1 MIAEKVGRAVGLS
14 VLVSCFIFVSEGFAQ
29 QEIIVTRAGAS
40 MPADGP
46 KTQKQAEIPTL
57 PNLPAGQSWYLRC
70 TANSKSGG
78 MAAVI
83 SGFGTL
89 CASPGKEA
97 ESLTRL
103 VDFDSGKTITLTLQ
117 PWAGGQQPKTDLLDI
132 LVTIRV
138 VALSDSEAH
147 RERERLSEESKQNA
161 AGR

>member
-1 MIAEKVGRAVGLS
+1 VGRGTGLS
-14 VLVSCFIFVSEGFAQ
+14 LLLSCFIFAGEVFAQ

-40 MPADGP
+40 IPADGP
-46 KTQKQAEIPTL
+46 TTQEQAVIPTL
-57 PNLPAGQSWYLRC
+57 PNLPSGQGWYLRC

-83 SGFGTL
+83 SGFDTL
-89 CASPGKEA
+89 CVWPGKEA

-117 PWAGGQQPKTDLLDI
+117 PWAAGEHANTGLLDI
-132 LVTIRV
+132 LVTIKV

-161 AGR
+161 PGS